1 MNKENLVIIGSSGHA
16 KVIIDIVEK
25 QNKYNL
31 LGLIESNPN
40 LEKYVL
46 GYRILGDESI
56 LSESQYKGVHLFIA
70 IGDNWVRHL
79 VNQRI
84 STQFPSIKY
93 ATLIHPSAQIAKDV
107 NIGEGVA
114 IMAGAIVNSDSTIED
129 FAILNT
135 KASIDHDGRLCAFA
149 SLAPDVTTGGNVT
162 IGSFSAIGIGA
173 NVKHGIQIGSHCVIG
188 GGSLVLKNIADNQ
201 IAFGVPAVNIKSRM
215 AGDKY
220 L

>member
-1 MNKENLVIIGSSGHA
+1 MEKENLIIIGSSGHA

-31 LGLIESNPN
+31 LGLIESNPD
-40 LEKYVL
+40 LEKSVL
-46 GYRILGDESI
+46 GYAILGDESI
-56 LSESQYKGVHLFIA
+56 LSQSNYEGAHLFIA

-79 VNQRI
+79 VKQRI
-84 STQFPSIKY
+84 STAFPSIKY
-93 ATLIHPSAQIAKDV
+93 ATLIHPSAQIAKGV
-107 NIGEGVA
+107 KIGVGAA
-114 IMAGAIVNSDSTIED
+114 IMAGAIVNSDSNIED
-129 FAILNT
+129 FTIVNT

-149 SLAPDVTTGGNVT
+149 SLAPNVTTGGNAT

-173 NVKHGIQIGSHCVIG
+173 NIKHGIQIGAHCVIG
-188 GGSLVLKNIADNQ
+188 GGSLVLKNLEDNQ
-201 IAFGVPAVNIKSRM
+201 VAYGVPATAIKSRM